1 MLRPL
6 ANEDRVT
13 VEGVSHLARVSRA
26 MILRP
31 MSRPSMSVCRSLEP
45 LLSPCLEDGYGHR
58 VGQVQAAVVGAHG
71 QAQQVVGAQ
80 AVLHVVG
87 QAGGFAAKDQAV
99 AGQEVMVVGA
109 LVAAGAQTVKAAREG
124 SGSCVAVEE
133 LAGRGLRVRAGCC
146 GHGSLHAVQKGCPV
160 LVHGH
165 GREFMIIQPCAAHF
179 CVVDGKAQRFD
190 EVQGAAGV
198 GAQADDVAG
207 VGRDF
212 GLDKDDVEHGGWV

>member
-1 MLRPL
+1 M
-6 ANEDRVT
+6 AHEERVA

-31 MSRPSMSVCRSLEP
+31 MSRPSMSARRPLEP
-45 LLSPCLEDGYGHR
+45 LLSPRLEDCHGHR

-87 QAGGFAAKDQAV
+87 QAGGLAAKDQAV
-99 AGQEVMVVGA
+99 AGQELMVVGA
-109 LVAAGAQTVKAAREG
+109 FVAAGAQTVKAAGEG
-124 SGSCVAVEE
+124 DGSCVAVEG

-165 GREFMIIQPCAAHF
+165 GREFMIIQPCAAHLG
-179 CVVDGKAQRFD
+179 VIDGKAQRFD